1 MTLRTAWH
9 AMLRSAA
16 RLIAVLV
23 VIGVPWFVGFVWFA
37 ETIPRA
43 ESTTIPE
50 TPTDAVVVLTGG
62 PLRLQAGL
70 AVLESG
76 QARKLL
82 VSGVHP
88 SVEITELLRSAQRPT
103 TGGPTTGGP
112 TTGSQPGG
120 VECCVVL
127 GYDADN
133 TAGNAAET
141 RRFLQRE
148 GYRSLRLVTAS
159 YHMRRSLLEFRRALP
174 GIDIVPHPVF
184 SESFKRDDWWAWP
197 GTLALI
203 ASEYH
208 KYLAALARSLIAREN
223 GNLT

>member
-1 MTLRTAWH
+1 MTIRTAGR

-16 RLIAVLV
+16 RLIAILV
-23 VIGVPWFVGFVWFA
+23 VIGVPWLVGFVWFA

-50 TPTDAVVVLTGG
+50 SPTDAVVVLTGG

-88 SVEITELLRSAQRPT
+88 SVEITELLRSAQR
-103 TGGPTTGGP
+103 
-112 TTGSQPGG
+112 QPGG

-174 GIDIVPHPVF
+174 GITIIPHPVF
-184 SESFKRDDWWAWP
+184 SEAFKRDDWWAWP

-208 KYLAALARSLIAREN
+208 KYLAALARSAIAREN
-223 GNLT
+223 GSST

>member
-1 MTLRTAWH
+1 MTLRTARR
-9 AMLRSAA
+9 AMLRAAA
-16 RLIAVLV
+16 RLIAVLA
-23 VIGVPWFVGFVWFA
+23 VIGMPWLAGLVWFA

-70 AVLESG
+70 SVLESG

-88 SVEITELLRSAQRPT
+88 SVEITELLRSARR
-103 TGGPTTGGP
+103 
-112 TTGSQPGG
+112 QPGG

-148 GYRSLRLVTAS
+148 GYRSLRVVTAS

-174 GIDIVPHPVF
+174 GVTIVAHPVF

-208 KYLAALARSLIAREN
+208 KYLAALARSLVARDN
-223 GNLT
+223 GGST